1 MRTAVVVTLLA
12 ALAGC
17 GAVGEP
23 PFPGLRLPD
32 PASWEDVGP
41 VVICEGS
48 ARLGRPTDD
57 TVGFCAAPGA
67 RPPDDGACTR
77 DADCG
82 SRERCTCGHCA
93 VRPCDATEECAPT
106 AGETTRTAT
115 VCSFADR
122 RCDRPC
128 AADADC
134 AAGERCLPGR
144 GVCRGLCATSADCQ
158 RGERCQLSPL
168 TGEGLCAAAAC
179 STDDDCGGTRCLVGR
194 RPADLREPLLVGD
207 TLWLERRDLATGAPS
222 IVRAAAT
229 APLSVD
235 EEAAALPPFSLLPGA
250 VVSGRAPAVLDDLV
264 VFADAAAP
272 LLRRARLDG
281 SGAATVDGEPIGPGD
296 APALAAL
303 SDGRVALVCSDGG
316 ALTRRDAAGPDAPFG
331 PAAVVLT
338 PADVERAG
346 LWEMLGPLE
355 SPSLE
360 ALRDAAGTPRL
371 RLWFAAVGRES
382 GPSRQ
387 FDAEVPTPPNSS
399 VGVAAAPD
407 EHSPFVVYDTNP
419 VFDRVLE
426 FLNHPGE
433 REPAVAATPS
443 AATPVQWMVYRRT
456 SADGARS
463 DGIAAARSPA
473 RPPTRRPPER

>member
-1 MRTAVVVTLLA
+1 MRSALAFILL
-12 ALAGC
+12 LAGC

-41 VVICEGS
+41 VVICEGA

-57 TVGFCAAPGA
+57 TVGFCAAPA
-67 RPPDDGACTR
+67 ASSTDGACSR

-82 SRERCTCGHCA
+82 SRERCSCGRCA
-93 VRPCDATEECAPT
+93 LRPCDTAEECAPT
-106 AGETTRTAT
+106 AGDATATAT

-122 RCDRPC
+122 RCDRAC
-128 AADADC
+128 TVDGDC

-158 RGERCQLSPL
+158 RGERCQISPL
-168 TGEGLCAAAAC
+168 TGEGLCVGVGCA
-179 STDDDCGGTRCLVGR
+179 SDDDCGGTRCLVGR

-222 IVRAAAT
+222 IVRAVAT
-229 APLSVD
+229 APISVD
-235 EEAAALPPFSLLPGA
+235 ADAAALPPFALAPGA
-250 VVSGRAPAVLDDLV
+250 VVAGRAPAVAGELLL
-264 VFADAAAP
+264 FADAAAP

-281 SGAATVDGEPIGPGD
+281 SGAAIVDAEPLGPGE
-296 APALAAL
+296 APAVAAL
-303 SDGRVALVCSDGG
+303 SDGSIALVCSDGG
-316 ALTRRDAAGPDAPFG
+316 AIVRRDAASPAAPFG
-331 PAAVVLT
+331 PAVPLLAA
-338 PADVERAG
+338 ADVERAG
-346 LWEMLGPLE
+346 LWEALGPLE

-360 ALRDAAGTPRL
+360 PFRDAAGTARL
-371 RLWFAAVGRES
+371 RLWFAATGRES

-387 FDAEVPTPPNSS
+387 FGAEVPTPPNASI
-399 VGVAAAPD
+399 GLATAAD
-407 EHSPFVVYDTNP
+407 EHGAFVPFDGNP
-419 VFDRVLE
+419 VFDRVIE

-433 REPAVAATPS
+433 REPAIAPTPAAAT
-443 AATPVQWMVYRRT
+443 AVQWMLYRRT

-473 RPPTRRPPER
+473 RPPTRK